1 MTIAGRDLEERVYII
16 AELSANHN
24 RDFELAKKA
33 VRVAHEAGCDAIKL
47 QTYTP
52 DTLTLDVKND
62 WFKASDLWE
71 GEYLYDL
78 YGRACMPWE
87 WHAPLKAYADTLGID
102 LFSSPF
108 DATAVDLLES
118 LEVPAYK
125 IASYEITDIP
135 LIAYAAS
142 KGRPII
148 LSTGIAGEEDIRLA
162 VQTCRKAG
170 NDQIILLKCTSAYP
184 APPESMNLRTIPDL
198 AERFGVVAGLS
209 DHTLGTEAVVAA
221 VALGARVIEKHFTP
235 DPAVETPDSAFSLSP
250 EGLKE
255 MVRSVRRA
263 EKMLGGVDYTEKSKQ
278 YARSL
283 FVSRDVKKGELFTQE
298 NVRSIRPGNGLHPK
312 YYDALLGTPA
322 QCDIPAG
329 TPLDKTMVTPL
340 PE

>member
-1 MTIAGRDLEERVYII
+1 MKIATHDLNERVFII

-24 RDFELAKKA
+24 RDFELARKA
-33 VRVAHEAGCDAIKL
+33 VKVAHDAGCDAIKL

-52 DTLTLDVKND
+52 DTMTLNVKSD
-62 WFKASDLWE
+62 RFKASDLWE

-87 WHAPLKAYADTLGID
+87 WHAPLKAYADELGIL

-142 KGRPII
+142 KGKPVII
-148 LSTGIAGEEDIRLA
+148 STGIAGEEDIRLA
-162 VQTCRKAG
+162 VETCKNAG
-170 NDQIILLKCTSAYP
+170 NDQVALLKCTSAYP
-184 APPESMNLRTIPDL
+184 APPESMNLLTIPDMRQ
-198 AERFGVVAGLS
+198 RFGVTAGLS
-209 DHTLGTEAVVAA
+209 DHTLGSDAVIAA
-221 VALGARVIEKHFTP
+221 VALGARIIEKHFTP
-235 DPAVETPDSAFSLSP
+235 DATIETPDSAFSLAPSQ
-250 EGLKE
+250 LKE
-255 MVRSVRRA
+255 MVESVRRV
-263 EKMLGGVDYTEKSKQ
+263 EKMLGRVDYTEKSKQ

-283 FVSRDVKKGELFTQE
+283 FASRDIAQGERFTPE

-312 YYDALLGTPA
+312 YYAKVLEGSA
-322 QCDIPAG
+322 ERAINAG
-329 TPLDKTMVTPL
+329 TPLCWEIVRL
-340 PE
+340 PGS